1 MIQRH
6 ANIVAR
12 LSMKSNKSVVPHFG
26 AFFLVVV
33 IVLIGSG
40 MWWKDATGA
49 IDTQDTTP
57 VKFTISK
64 GDGARAIAANLA
76 TDRLIRSPTAFFL
89 LIKYLGIERNLQA
102 GDFRINRSMDTTTI
116 ARALTHGI
124 SDVWVTMV
132 EGWRKEEVANRLAKD
147 TDLPEAE
154 FLKVAREGYMFPD
167 TYLIPPDATAGAIAK
182 IFSDNFEAKV
192 TSKMREDVK
201 KQKLT
206 LPEVVT
212 LASIVE
218 REGVSAED
226 RPIIA
231 GILLRRLEADWP
243 LQVDATLQ
251 YSLGYQANEKSWW
264 KKYLSDEDR
273 SVKSPYN
280 TYLNTGLPPGP
291 ICNPGLAA
299 ITAVIYPKSSDY
311 WYYIH
316 DPKGVAHYA
325 KTIEEH
331 NANVARYLQ

>member
-1 MIQRH
+1 MMRRLT
-6 ANIVAR
+6 NIVAR
-12 LSMKSNKSVVPHFG
+12 LYMKSNKSVVPHFG

-33 IVLIGSG
+33 FVLIGCG
-40 MWWKDATGA
+40 MWWTDATGA
-49 IDTQDTTP
+49 IDPSDTTP
-57 VKFTISK
+57 IKFTISK
-64 GDGARAIAANLA
+64 GDGARAIATNLA
-76 TDRLIRSPTAFFL
+76 TERLIRSPTAFFL

-116 ARALTHGI
+116 AQALTHGI
-124 SDVWVTMV
+124 SDVWTTMV
-132 EGWRKEEVANRLAKD
+132 EGWRVEEVANRLAKD

-167 TYLIPPDATAGAIAK
+167 TYLLPPDATAGAIAK
-182 IFSDNFEAKV
+182 IFSDTFESKV
-192 TSKMREDVK
+192 TTKMREDIK

-206 LPEVVT
+206 LTQVVT
-212 LASIVE
+212 MASIVE
-218 REGVSAED
+218 REGVNAED

-231 GILLRRLEADWP
+231 GILLKRLDADWP

-251 YSLGYQANEKSWW
+251 YSLGYQSSEKSWW
-264 KKYLSDEDR
+264 KKYLTDADR

-299 ITAVIYPKSSDY
+299 ITAVIYPKESDY

-325 KTIEEH
+325 KTLDEH
-331 NANVARYLQ
+331 NANIAKYLQ